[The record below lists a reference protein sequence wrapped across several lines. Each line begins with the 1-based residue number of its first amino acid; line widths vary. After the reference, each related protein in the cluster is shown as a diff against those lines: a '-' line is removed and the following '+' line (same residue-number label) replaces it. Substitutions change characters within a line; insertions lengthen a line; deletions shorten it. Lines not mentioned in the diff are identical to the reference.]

1 MINDQEHNENGLAS
15 HEVGA
20 ESTEKK
26 SSEKNTK
33 THNIFLIDKS
43 KLNMS
48 NSSVENALGLLMSE
62 DEEYKLQKL
71 KTGVNTKPFSVRLY
85 FRGDDNYQSQF
96 SSFCKSFVE
105 EDQKAVT
112 FYPRSASSV
121 LFIWNDKHIYA
132 VTTGQGYRMVE
143 DYSVPKFGLILAS
156 CFNEEFKV
164 TSLDSNAMASVVHS
178 SKTIYS
184 KEVDFVDVNALDTIF
199 KEVTGRLKDKKK
211 VQEFLGLKGSSKRD
225 TVKVSAKNSVQFS
238 TALSFAG
245 LLHLLEEID
254 KLGFDGQQEH
264 FNLIAPLSA
273 KKHKAAITANNNAV
287 IEAMYVAIQSG
298 REIPFDLFHK
308 NTAAYIEADRY
319 EIYDPGTD
327 VVYTTFDDHAAD
339 GAILAA
345 YQTFLDG
352 NPDTPAA
359 FHFFAI
365 SAMLRSF
372 KGDAPSSTDDFLL
385 NHISGEIQVA
395 GKNYYIFYGE
405 YYYLDEAYT
414 DRLNDSLRG
423 KLRKE
428 FYTTELR
435 TTWPAEKGRDE
446 DWFNAKVS
454 NDEGF
459 IPLHKV
465 KPEYIEFADLLKYE
479 NDTITVVHV
488 KDGFDCDMRALDR
501 QVELSV
507 TKIIDIKHNNNE
519 SYLRNLYQKASE
531 HRVGLNI
538 TAAFPTVEAFLDC
551 MKNKHVRYVIAIRPT
566 DKDLLANSSN
576 IAKHCLN
583 ALILRCFQQGIEL
596 RIQVL

>member
-15 HEVGA
+15 QEVGA

-48 NSSVENALGLLMSE
+48 NSSVEDALGLLMSE

-71 KTGVNTKPFSVRLY
+71 KTGVNTGPFSVRLY

-211 VQEFLGLKGSSKRD
+211 VQKFLGLKGSSKRD

-238 TALSFAG
+238 SALSFAG

-287 IEAMYVAIQSG
+287 IEAMYTAIQSG
-298 REIPFDLFHK
+298 KEIPFDLFHK
-308 NTAAYIEADRY
+308 NTTSYIEAEWY
-319 EIYDPGTD
+319 EIYDPSTGM
-327 VVYTTFDDHAAD
+327 VYATFDDHAAT
-339 GAILAA
+339 GAVLAA
-345 YQTFLDG
+345 YKAFLSG
-352 NPDTPAA
+352 RNDTPAT
-359 FHFFAI
+359 FYFFAI

-372 KGDAPSSTDDFLL
+372 TGDGSPSTDDSLL
-385 NHISGEIQVA
+385 KHISGEIQVS

-405 YYYLDEAYT
+405 YYYLNKAYT
-414 DRLNDSLRG
+414 DRLNKSLKG

-428 FYTTELR
+428 FYTKEMR
-435 TTWPAEKGRDE
+435 TAWIVGENE
-446 DWFNAKVS
+446 DWFNETASTSERYVH
-454 NDEGF
+454 
-459 IPLHKV
+459 LHKV
-465 KPEYIEFADLLKYE
+465 LPDNIEFADLLKYE
-479 NDTITVVHV
+479 NGTITVVHV
-488 KDGFDCDMRALDR
+488 KDGFNCDMRALDR

-519 SYLRNLYQKASE
+519 SYFRNLYQEASV
-531 HRVGLNI
+531 HTVGLNI
-538 TAAFPTVEAFLDC
+538 AAVFPTVDEFLDC
-551 MKNKHVRYVIAIRPT
+551 MKNNPVRYIIAIRPA
-566 DKDLLANSSN
+566 KKNLLDNESN